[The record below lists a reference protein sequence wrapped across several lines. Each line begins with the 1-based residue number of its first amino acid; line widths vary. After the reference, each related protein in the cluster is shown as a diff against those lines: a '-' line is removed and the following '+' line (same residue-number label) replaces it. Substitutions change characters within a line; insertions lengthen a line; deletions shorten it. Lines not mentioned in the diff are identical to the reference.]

1 MSDVHSLL
9 GPGNRWFYVKLINHA
24 GGHVKVSPDQIL
36 PATTL
41 DVDESQVEYA
51 RLEPGDEY
59 KRIVLRAV
67 DVKNDEPPK
76 LNGEFTLAL
85 RPDDAGDVARVK
97 ITRGG
102 KWKGRQSGRVG
113 GWGDKKRI
121 SNYCIL

>member
-1 MSDVHSLL
+1 MADVHSL
-9 GPGNRWFYVKLINHA
+9 GSGNRWFYVKLINHA
-24 GGHVKVSPDQIL
+24 GGHARVVPDQIL

-41 DVDESQVEYA
+41 NVDESQVEYA

-67 DVKNDEPPK
+67 DVKNEEPLK

-85 RPDDAGDVARVK
+85 RPDDAGDVAKVK

-102 KWKGRQSGRVG
+102 NVLLDTKPK
-113 GWGDKKRI
+113 
-121 SNYCIL
+121 SNEMF

>member
-1 MSDVHSLL
+1 M
-9 GPGNRWFYVKLINHA
+9 NHA
-24 GGHVKVSPDQIL
+24 GGQVRVTPDQIL

-41 DVDESQVEYA
+41 GVDESQVEYA

-67 DVKNDEPPK
+67 DVKNDEPLK

-97 ITRGG
+97 ISRGG
-102 KWKGRQSGRVG
+102 KRKGWVA
-113 GWGDKKRI
+113 GWLGLR
-121 SNYCIL
+121 YLLFAV

>member
-1 MSDVHSLL
+1 MQCSLL
-9 GPGNRWFYVKLINHA
+9 SGAGNRWFYVKLINHA
-24 GGHVKVSPDQIL
+24 GGHVRVTPDQIL

-67 DVKNDEPPK
+67 DVKNDEPLK

-102 KWKGRQSGRVG
+102 KWKGRVG
-113 GWGDKKRI
+113 GK
-121 SNYCIL
+121 

>member
-1 MSDVHSLL
+1 MSPTIFS
-9 GPGNRWFYVKLINHA
+9 GAGNRWFYVKLINNAA
-24 GGHVKVSPDQIL
+24 GRIRITPDQIL
-36 PATTL
+36 PSTTL

-67 DVKNDEPPK
+67 DVRNDEPVK

-85 RPDDAGDVARVK
+85 RPDDAGDVTKVK

-102 KWKGRQSGRVG
+102 EQGSGVKLETFSQIG
-113 GWGDKKRI
+113 
-121 SNYCIL
+121 LV